1 MIKLPNSLRWNG
13 REIPIEGAME
23 RALKSEQD
31 TPHREEEAQNSS
43 ENLNGYIWV
52 PSIKAHFAKNRN
64 LNGLNW
70 NQAVDKIY
78 SQGIIVEGIRAEM
91 PVAFEFMSGLIYVL
105 NNKNIP
111 GLSNSERE
119 EFLKDILK
127 TGGYKGN
134 WLNARFVEH
143 NKGFKNLGIETLEL
157 DSSGN
162 ARKKTEPLEQC
173 LWENWFADINSFN
186 KQGLLTKPYG
196 SDYEQ
201 GKNVCFYYPRKGYV
215 AWFDADSS
223 GAGLS
228 CNKYPDDSSSSLGV
242 RLIVRPEGAS
252 SKI

>member
-23 RALKSEQD
+23 RVLKSEPD
-31 TPHREEEAQNSS
+31 APHREEEAQNSS

-78 SQGIIVEGIRAEM
+78 SQGIIVEGKRAEM
-91 PVAFEFMSGLIYVL
+91 PTAFEFMSYLKYLLSGNIKGLKEEERQDIL
-105 NNKNIP
+105 N
-111 GLSNSERE
+111 
-119 EFLKDILK
+119 DILK

-173 LWENWFADINSFN
+173 LWEDCFADINSFN

-196 SDYEQ
+196 SGYEQ
-201 GKNVCFYYPRKGYV
+201 GKNVHFYYPREESV
-215 AWFDADSS
+215 ARFDAGSG
-223 GAGLS
+223 GAGLL
-228 CNKYPDDSSSSLGV
+228 CGRYPDYSSSSRGV
-242 RLIVRPEGAS
+242 RLIVRPKRTA
-252 SKI
+252 